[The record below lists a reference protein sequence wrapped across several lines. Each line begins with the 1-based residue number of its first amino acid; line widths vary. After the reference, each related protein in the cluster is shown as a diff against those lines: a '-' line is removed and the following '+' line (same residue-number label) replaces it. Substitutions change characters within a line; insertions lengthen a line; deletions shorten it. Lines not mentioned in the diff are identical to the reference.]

1 VDKNTYPKSILNFL
15 INMATLKITI
25 FKAKILKDGKHKIRI
40 AVRHKQETSYIV
52 TRFIIDSLS
61 QFKDGQ
67 VVKRSDASIISMKL
81 RNLLN
86 DYQDKLDKIGNQEL
100 YTSSQLKAMLQRKQK
115 DNNSLIRSRTFLI
128 SSLSFS
134 VILWLVPLGNI
145 PQSSSS

>member
-1 VDKNTYPKSILNFL
+1 
-15 INMATLKITI
+15 MATLKITI

>member
-1 VDKNTYPKSILNFL
+1 MLNFL
-15 INMATLKITI
+15 PQ
-25 FKAKILKDGKHKIRI
+25 ILL
-40 AVRHKQETSYIV
+40 VSPSYIV

>member
-1 VDKNTYPKSILNFL
+1 MDKNTYPKSILNFL